1 MLKVGDFSRLSLVSI
16 KALRYYDELGLL
28 KPARVDD
35 FTGYRYYTAEQLP
48 RLNRILALKDLGL
61 SLEQIGVLL
70 SKEVSSEEL
79 RGMLRLKQVEV
90 EGRIGEA
97 RAQLA
102 RVEARLRQIEK
113 EGGFPMY
120 EVVLKKLPAQNVA
133 AIRKT
138 LPNYGQLN
146 TLFGQLFGPIWGK
159 VKFAGPTVAIYHD
172 PEFKEEDVDVE
183 VAIPIE
189 GTLPDGGPVQSREL
203 PGGLMACAVY
213 QGPYEGIG
221 EAYNAVMAW
230 IEPNGYRVAGPVR
243 ENYLRSPGDTND
255 PTQYV
260 TEIQV
265 PVDKAQG

>member
-1 MLKVGDFSRLSLVSI
+1 
-16 KALRYYDELGLL
+16 
-28 KPARVDD
+28 
-35 FTGYRYYTAEQLP
+35 
-48 RLNRILALKDLGL
+48 
-61 SLEQIGVLL
+61 
-70 SKEVSSEEL
+70 
-79 RGMLRLKQVEV
+79 MLRLRQVEV

-159 VKFAGPTVAIYHD
+159 VKLAGPTVAIYHD
-172 PEFKEEDVDVE
+172 PEFREEDVDVE